1 MAELN
6 KEKFGAFVSQLR
18 KEKGLTQK
26 GLAEK
31 LHVTDKAVS
40 KWERGLSLPDVALLS
55 PLAEALGVTVAE
67 LLKGARL
74 QTDQALPVTDADQL
88 VHKVIDLSAQEQR
101 RTPPFRRK
109 AALPFFLA
117 LLVGGAEF
125 LLLNQMGYFWD
136 TLNADIFV
144 YFLLSV
150 MFGAYFCLFSKER
163 LPDYYDQHTI
173 GPFYDGPFRMYIPG
187 VHFNNRNWP
196 HILQVGQRWCM
207 AVLVGS
213 PVLYWLLTQ
222 LFPSFQTSPAK
233 YIQLAVVLIGL
244 LVPMWFVGRKYE

>member
-40 KWERGLSLPDVALLS
+40 KWERALSLPDVALLS
-55 PLAEALGVTVAE
+55 PLAEALDVTVTE
-67 LLKGARL
+67 LLEGQRL
-74 QTDQALPVTDADQL
+74 KEGQPILAEDADQL
-88 VHKVIDLSAQEQR
+88 VHKVIDLSAQKQQ
-101 RTPPFRRK
+101 RTPPFQRK

-117 LLVGGAEF
+117 LLIGGGEF
-125 LLLNQMGYFWD
+125 LLLGWLGFPWSALTTD
-136 TLNADIFV
+136 LGV
-144 YFLLSV
+144 YLLLPV
-150 MFGAYFCLFSKER
+150 ILGAWFCLFSPDR
-163 LPDYYDQHTI
+163 VPDYYDQNRI
-173 GPFYDGPFRMYIPG
+173 GPYYDGPFRMNIPG
-187 VHFNNRNWP
+187 VHFNNRNFP
-196 HILQVGQRWCM
+196 HIVKVGQRWCM

-213 PVLYWLLTQ
+213 PVLYWILTQ
-222 LFPSFQTSPAK
+222 LFPTFQTSPAK

-244 LVPMWFVGRKYE
+244 LVPMWYVGRKYE